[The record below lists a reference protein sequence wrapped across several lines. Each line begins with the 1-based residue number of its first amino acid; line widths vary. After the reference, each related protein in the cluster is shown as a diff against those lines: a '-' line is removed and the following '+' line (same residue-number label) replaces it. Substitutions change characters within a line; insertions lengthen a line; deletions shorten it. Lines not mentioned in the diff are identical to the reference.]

1 MTSMADIWHSKA
13 ILPWVTSSTLKIMR
27 TKVLCTQNTTYLIK
41 TFSNVILFFSEL
53 CTLDAYD
60 CKFGIKILVQA
71 REKDRSIYIYIHNEP
86 FIVLKLIDG
95 LLEILNWY

>member
-41 TFSNVILFFSEL
+41 TFSNVILFFQN
-53 CTLDAYD
+53 CD
-60 CKFGIKILVQA
+60 
-71 REKDRSIYIYIHNEP
+71 IYIYISIYI
-86 FIVLKLIDG
+86 FTMS
-95 LLEILNWY
+95 LLLFSNL

>member
-41 TFSNVILFFSEL
+41 TFSNVILFFQNCAHWML
-53 CTLDAYD
+53 M
-60 CKFGIKILVQA
+60 IVNLV
-71 REKDRSIYIYIHNEP
+71 
-86 FIVLKLIDG
+86 
-95 LLEILNWY
+95 